1 MFIASTR
8 FNTDTL
14 MENNR
19 YKETHNIAGCIYG
32 ASIKINHKYPLNAW
46 MFVFEMN
53 NSENTIEGIGL
64 IRNMLSLDKRYRIYE
79 AGDYNRYIYKGKHWI
94 SREQIMEMA
103 PNIIE
108 IFEKILFKG
117 KSNLKR
123 MSGICVVTD
132 KLFARWEYESLPI
145 MNQIKEMFQRL
156 YTIHF

>member
-1 MFIASTR
+1 MYIASTR

-14 MENNR
+14 MENVR
-19 YKETHNIAGCIYG
+19 YKETHKIKGCIYG
-32 ASIKINHKYPLNAW
+32 ASIKINKKYPLNAW

-64 IRNMLSLDKRYRIYE
+64 IRNMLSLDKHYRIYE
-79 AGDYNRYIYKGKHWI
+79 SGDYNRYIYKGKHWI
-94 SREQIMEMA
+94 SRPQIMEMA

-132 KLFARWEYESLPI
+132 KLFARWEYESSPI
-145 MNQIKEMFQRL
+145 LNQIKEMFQRL
-156 YTIHF
+156 YTFNF